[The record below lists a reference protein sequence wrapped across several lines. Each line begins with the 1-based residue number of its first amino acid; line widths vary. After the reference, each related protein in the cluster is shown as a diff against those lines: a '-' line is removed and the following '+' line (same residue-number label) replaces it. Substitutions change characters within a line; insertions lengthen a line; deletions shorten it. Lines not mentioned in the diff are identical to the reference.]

1 MYKEGDNGTP
11 EGREV
16 PEELMYSG
24 QEQEDHII
32 LNTGS
37 KYNMMGTDMKKILKK
52 RLKEAGASPPT
63 VMHSDKLF
71 RFGGNET

>member
-37 KYNMMGTDMKKILKK
+37 KYNMMGVFMKEILQK
-52 RLKEAGASPPT
+52 RMKEAGCTPR
-63 VMHSDKLF
+63 K
-71 RFGGNET
+71 